1 MTGQW
6 TYGHGEGVMAHA
18 GHWAPASQYVQM
30 AEHSLYIS
38 QRVCCLT
45 IETDCSTVVTLR
57 VCRNV
62 AEYWAGQIELLNV

>member
-1 MTGQW
+1 
-6 TYGHGEGVMAHA
+6 MAHA
-18 GHWAPASQYVQM
+18 GHWASASQYVQM

-38 QRVCCLT
+38 QGLLPYSI
-45 IETDCSTVVTLR
+45 IETDCSTVVTLG